1 MKTKTLY
8 ILAAVAVLAL
18 VVAVIMNR
26 SSAPQSDVTEQAKPL
41 LPGLKEHVNDVSGI
55 TLIGAGNKTLLTLRR
70 DKDGW
75 VIAEKS
81 NYPVDMT
88 KVREFLLK
96 LSQAKLL
103 EQKTSNPKR
112 YAELGVDEVKDN
124 DAKGV
129 LVDIAGLPQ
138 PSKLIIGNYNGGG
151 GGGTFV
157 RRDGDAQSWLAN
169 ENLTVAKNAS
179 DWEKRDLADIA
190 ASRLRSASLTSADG
204 KTLNVY
210 KYQPSDANF
219 KIADLPKGREAS
231 SEFAANNLG
240 SVLANL
246 RADDVAA
253 AKDVPLADK
262 PNKAQYATFDGVH
275 VDATLWQKDNK
286 DYAQFTASLDTD
298 AANADI
304 ARAQAKAKADYDAAI
319 AAAKKTDDAKSAET
333 KPETA
338 EAKPAEPPK
347 PLAVSDPA
355 KDRQERLD
363 ALNGEVA
370 ALNKTFAGWTFTLP
384 TFKYADMTKSMDDML
399 KPLETKKPDAKDT
412 KTAPKASPK
421 PASK

>member
-8 ILAAVAVLAL
+8 ILIAAAVLAL
-18 VVAVIMNR
+18 IVAVVINH
-26 SSAPQSDVTEQAKPL
+26 SSAPVSGVSEQAKPL
-41 LPGLKEHVNDVSGI
+41 VPGLKEHVNDVSGI
-55 TLIGAGNKTLLTLRR
+55 TVTGAGNKTLLTLRR

-75 VIAEKS
+75 IIAEKS
-81 NYPVDMT
+81 NYPVDIA

-96 LSQAKLL
+96 LSQATLL

-112 YAELGVDEVKDN
+112 YAELGVDEVKEN

-138 PSKLIIGNYNGGG
+138 PAKLIIGNYNGGG

-157 RRDGDAQSWLAN
+157 RRDGDAQSWLTN
-169 ENLTVAKNAS
+169 ENLTVPKNAS
-179 DWEKRDLADIA
+179 DWERRDLTDIA
-190 ASRLRSASLTSADG
+190 ANRVRSVSLTSGDG
-204 KTLNVY
+204 KTLKVY
-210 KYQPSDANF
+210 KDQATDSNF
-219 KIADLPKGREAS
+219 KIADVPKGREAS
-231 SEFAANNLG
+231 SEFAANSLG

-253 AKDVPLADK
+253 AKDVPVADK
-262 PNKAQYATFDGVH
+262 ANKAQYVTFDGVQ
-275 VDATLWQKDNK
+275 VDATIWQKDNK
-286 DYAQFTASLDTD
+286 DYAQFSASLDT
-298 AANADI
+298 AAAGASIDK
-304 ARAQAKAKADYDAAI
+304 AQAKAKADYDTAVAAE
-319 AAAKKTDDAKSAET
+319 KKPADA

-338 EAKPAEPPK
+338 EAKSVEPPK

-370 ALNKTFAGWTFTLP
+370 SLNKTFAGWTFVLP
-384 TFKYADMTKSMDDML
+384 TFKYADMTKSIDDML
-399 KPLETKKPDAKDT
+399 KPLETKKPDAKDSKPVA
-412 KTAPKASPK
+412 KTPAT

>member
-8 ILAAVAVLAL
+8 ILIAAAVLAL
-18 VVAVIMNR
+18 IVAVIMNR
-26 SSAPQSDVTEQAKPL
+26 ASAPQSDVAQQAKPL
-41 LPGLKEHVNDVSGI
+41 LPGLKEHVNDVNGI
-55 TLIGAGNKTLLTLRR
+55 TLMGAGAKTLLTLRR

-96 LSQAKLL
+96 LSQATLL

-112 YAELGVDEVKDN
+112 YAELGVDDVKDN

-151 GGGTFV
+151 GGTFV

-169 ENLTVAKNAS
+169 ENLTVAKNAG

-190 ASRLRSASLTSADG
+190 ATRVRSVMLTSGDG
-204 KTLNVY
+204 KTTKVY
-210 KYQPSDANF
+210 KDQPGDANF
-219 KIADLPKGREAS
+219 KIADVPKGREAS

-240 SVLANL
+240 SVLANF

-253 AKDVPLADK
+253 AKDMPPSDK
-262 PNKAQYATFDGVH
+262 PNKAHYTTFDGVH

-286 DYAQFTASLDTD
+286 DYGQFTASLDTD

-304 ARAQAKAKADYDAAI
+304 EKAQAKAKADYDMAV
-319 AAAKKTDDAKSAET
+319 AAAKKSDNAKSADAKPAEAKSAES
-333 KPETA
+333 
-338 EAKPAEPPK
+338 PK
-347 PLAVSDPA
+347 PLALSDPA
-355 KDRQERLD
+355 KDRQEKLD
-363 ALNGEVA
+363 ALNDEVA

-384 TFKYADMTKSMDDML
+384 TFKYVDMTKSMDDLL

-412 KTAPKASPK
+412 KPAPKMPAK